1 MALLDGF
8 RLIELKEKV
17 EESILTIGAKS
28 LRFNRGTARDLGL
41 PPRVRFLVNDRVLQI
56 AVVPTTED
64 DEDGVDFTFDEGK
77 REMPIVIKEPAVMD
91 VIKKLAILEKNGQAV
106 QLIVKGI
113 VHLEERTIIY
123 DLTEAR
129 EVAVKP
135 RGRRTAGE

>member
-41 PPRVRFLVNDRVLQI
+41 PPRIRFLVNDRVLQI

-91 VIKKLAILEKNGQAV
+91 VIKKLAILEKNGQAF
-106 QLIVKGI
+106 QLIVKGT

-129 EVAVKP
+129 EVAVKQ

>member
-8 RLIELKEKV
+8 KLIELKEKV

-28 LRFNRGTARDLGL
+28 LRFNRGTARNLGL
-41 PPRVRFLVNDRVLQI
+41 PPKVRFLVNDRVLQI
-56 AVVPTTED
+56 AVVPTTAD
-64 DEDGVDFTFDEGK
+64 DEDGVDFAFEEGK
-77 REMPIVIKEPAVMD
+77 REMPIIVKEPAVMD
-91 VIKKLAILEKNGQAV
+91 AIRKLAVLEKNGQAV
-106 QLIVKGI
+106 QLIVNGI

-135 RGRRTAGE
+135 RERRTAGK